1 MSSHRAAFKREAWTV
16 SEISQLVG
24 CKPTGRTDVLI
35 TGISGIREAEEG
47 DITFVSHQRYLPLIK
62 ETRASAVIV
71 SERARIDDDGSETC
85 LIRVMDPG
93 GAFAKVAE
101 LFVGEAIRFS
111 PGIHPTAIIGD
122 GVTLGKD
129 VAIRPY
135 VVIEDGASIGDR
147 TVIYPQCYIG
157 HCTKIGSACLL
168 YAGVKIRERVT
179 IGNNV
184 IIHSGAVIGSDG
196 FGFTPVNGVHHKIP
210 QMGTVEI
217 EDDVEIG
224 ANVAIDRA
232 RFDKTH
238 IGKGTK
244 MDNLVQIGHNVWVGE
259 RCVIVGQSG
268 IAGSS
273 RIGNNVVVA
282 AQAGIDGHLEV
293 GDNVIITGKS
303 GVTKSIPPNK
313 TISGFPA
320 QDHDKQRREQIYL
333 RKLPEYCA
341 KIKDLEER
349 LSQLEKAAANDRER
363 S

>member
-1 MSSHRAAFKREAWTV
+1 MTSHRAAFKREAWTV
-16 SEISQLVG
+16 SEICQLVG
-24 CKPTGRTDVLI
+24 GKPTGKTDVLI
-35 TGISGIREAEEG
+35 TGISGIREAEAG

-71 SERARIDDDGSETC
+71 SERLKIDSNGSETC
-85 LIRVMDPG
+85 LIRVTDPG
-93 GAFAKVAE
+93 GAFAMVAE
-101 LFVGEAIRFS
+101 RFVGEAITFP
-111 PGIHPTAIIGD
+111 PGIHPTAIIGE
-122 GVTLGKD
+122 GVTLGKR
-129 VAIRPY
+129 VVIRPY
-135 VVIEDGASIGDR
+135 VVIEDGAAIGDE
-147 TVIYPQCYIG
+147 TVIYPHCYIG
-157 HCTKIGSACLL
+157 HCSKVGAKCLL
-168 YAGVKIRERVT
+168 YPGVKIRERVT

-184 IIHSGAVIGSDG
+184 IIHSGAVVGSDG
-196 FGFTPVNGVHHKIP
+196 FGFTTVNGVHHKIP

-224 ANVAIDRA
+224 ANVTIDRA

-244 MDNLVQIGHNVWVGE
+244 MDNLVQIAHNVWVGE
-259 RCVIVGQSG
+259 RCMIVGQSG

-273 RIGNNVVVA
+273 RIGNNVVLA

-293 GDNVIITGKS
+293 GDNVIITAKA
-303 GVTKSIPPNK
+303 GVTKNIPANK
-313 TISGFPA
+313 TVSGFPA
-320 QDHDKQRREQIYL
+320 QDHDKQRREYIYI

-341 KIKDLEER
+341 RIKELEER